1 MAFGH
6 AVQRVARRVGKQIHQ
21 AVRTVAHTAKQ
32 LYDAVP
38 AADKAIYNY
47 AIPIYGKVAWPI
59 LHSQGVDTRHI
70 DHGLRCGLKTHK
82 SVRSAL
88 GR

>member
-6 AVQRVARRVGKQIHQ
+6 DRVGKQIHH

-32 LYDAVP
+32 LYDAAP
-38 AADKAIYNY
+38 AADRAIYDY
-47 AIPIYGKVAWPI
+47 AVPIYGKVARPL
-59 LHSQGVDTRHI
+59 LHSQGVSTHRI
-70 DHGLRCGLKTHK
+70 ENGLMTGLKTYE
-82 SVRSAL
+82 SVRNAL

>member
-1 MAFGH
+1 MAIGY
-6 AVQRVARRVGKQIHQ
+6 AVQRAAHRVGKQIHH

-32 LYDAVP
+32 VYDAAP

-47 AIPIYGKVAWPI
+47 AVPLYGKVVRPI

-70 DHGLRCGLKTHK
+70 DHGLMRGLKTYE